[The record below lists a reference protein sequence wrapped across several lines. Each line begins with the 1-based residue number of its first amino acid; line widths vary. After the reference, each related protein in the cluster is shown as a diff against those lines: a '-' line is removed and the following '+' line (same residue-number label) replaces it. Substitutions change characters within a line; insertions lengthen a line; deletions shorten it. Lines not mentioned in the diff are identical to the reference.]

1 VVRLAHAGEQY
12 LREAFFDS
20 SAYHRPQ
27 PDAAHRRNL
36 DLP

>member
-1 VVRLAHAGEQY
+1 VRLAHVGEQY
-12 LREAFFDS
+12 LREAFFDW
-20 SAYHRPQ
+20 SAYHRPH